1 MKVFVSFSSIHL
13 ISLVLLASLSPAGEA
28 WAQEQN
34 IPAPLDVRY
43 PGTIKL
49 SVDATDIE
57 RHIWRV
63 RESIPVAGPGPMIL
77 LYPKWLPGNHRAAGR
92 IDEIGGLVVSAEGK
106 RINWTRDPAEGFAFH
121 IDVPA
126 GVSAID
132 LEFQILTPVNRN
144 QGRIVVTPEMLN
156 LQWYRVVLYPAGH
169 YASQISV
176 EPNLRLPEGWQ
187 AATALEPISMEGG
200 LISYQPVSLETLT
213 DSPIFAGR
221 NFERVDLDPG
231 GEVPFY
237 LNIVADTL
245 ADMEFTEE
253 QIEPHRALV
262 QQAYKLFPPHHYDH
276 YDFLLALSDT
286 MSGIGLE
293 HHQSSENGAPRG
305 YFSDWDEF
313 TDVRDLL
320 PHELVH
326 SWNGKFRRPA
336 DLWVP
341 SFEVAMRD
349 SLMWVYEG
357 QTQYWG
363 YILSARSNL
372 WTKQEAL
379 DGIAWTAA
387 VYDNRVGRQWR
398 PLQDTTNDPILAARR
413 PIPWRS
419 WQRSEDYYNE
429 GLLIWLDADSLIREL
444 SDGRRSLDD
453 FAATFFGIDDGS
465 YEVRT
470 YTFNDIADA
479 LNAVEPHDW
488 ADFLRTRL
496 DSIGGGAPLDGI
508 ERGGYRLIYTDTASD
523 HFGDSESRRGVTD
536 LTFSLGFVVARDNTL
551 SDVLWEGPAF
561 QAGLTV
567 GTEIVAV
574 DGSAFSRERIR
585 AATTRA
591 KDGSDPITLIVKNG
605 ERYRSV
611 EIDYHDGLRYPHL
624 ERVDGV
630 PARLDDILAPR
641 P

>member
-1 MKVFVSFSSIHL
+1 MKVSKIIWSFLFLSIVGTG
-13 ISLVLLASLSPAGEA
+13 IAAANMASAQAAETPPANEENSA
-28 WAQEQN
+28 IAE
-34 IPAPLDVRY
+34 PLDVPY
-43 PGTIKL
+43 PGTIQL
-49 SVDATDIE
+49 WVDATDLE

-63 RESIPVAGPGPMIL
+63 RERIPVSGPGPMIL

-92 IDEIGGLVVSAEGK
+92 IDEIGGLQVSANGT
-106 RINWTRDPAEGFAFH
+106 RLAWTRDTAEGFALH

-126 GVSAID
+126 GASEID

-156 LQWYRVVLYPAGH
+156 LQWYRVLLYPAGH
-169 YASQISV
+169 YASQITV
-176 EPNLRLPEGWQ
+176 EPNLQLPDGWQ
-187 AATALEPISMEGG
+187 AATALEPASSEGG
-200 LISYQPVSLETLT
+200 AISYQPVNLETLT

-231 GEVPFY
+231 GDVPFT
-237 LNIVADTL
+237 LNIVADTP

-253 QIEPHRALV
+253 QIEPHRTLV
-262 QQAYKLFPPHHYDH
+262 QQAYKLFQSHHYDH

-293 HHQSSENGAPRG
+293 HHQSSENGVPRG

-336 DLWVP
+336 DLWIP
-341 SFEVAMRD
+341 SFEVAMQD

-363 YILSARSNL
+363 YVLSARSDL
-372 WTKQEAL
+372 WTLQEAL

-444 SDGRRSLDD
+444 SNGRRSLDD
-453 FAATFFGIDDGS
+453 FAASFFGIDDGS
-465 YEVRT
+465 FDVRT
-470 YTFNDIADA
+470 YEFNDVVDA
-479 LNAVEPHDW
+479 LNGVQPHDW
-488 ADFLRTRL
+488 SGFLRIRL

-508 ERGGYRLIYTDTASD
+508 ERGGYRLVYSDTPSD
-523 HFGDSESRRGVTD
+523 HFSDSQSRRGVTD
-536 LTFSLGFVVARDNTL
+536 LSFSLGILIARNNAL
-551 SDVLWEGPAF
+551 SDVLWEGPGF
-561 QAGLTV
+561 EAG
-567 GTEIVAV
+567 
-574 DGSAFSRERIR
+574 
-585 AATTRA
+585 
-591 KDGSDPITLIVKNG
+591 
-605 ERYRSV
+605 
-611 EIDYHDGLRYPHL
+611 
-624 ERVDGV
+624 
-630 PARLDDILAPR
+630 
-641 P
+641 